1 MVNRDIVASPTQVGL
16 DADSGMPESNLEFIE
31 CVERLV
37 VFEIEVS
44 DKTLTSQQR
53 GVARS
58 LRSQGEREFLT
69 PCDILTRGSKTSS
82 MKPSPS
88 MQAQFSV

>member
-1 MVNRDIVASPTQVGL
+1 MCSSDLYIVASSSQIGL

-31 CVERLV
+31 GVECLV

-69 PCDILTRGSKTSS
+69 LCEILTRRSQDRK
-82 MKPSPS
+82 
-88 MQAQFSV
+88 SVV